1 MKYCSS
7 LNDVIVSLSLNT
19 LSKVVTAAASAL
31 LSFPSPF
38 VSHWATQIV
47 FTLAS
52 AKVMKESTMTL
63 HVAVRFVP
71 SVVLAVM
78 TAVPF
83 ALEATTPAPLTVAT
97 DVLLL
102 VHVTF
107 LLVALEGVMV
117 AISVAV

>member
-1 MKYCSS
+1 
-7 LNDVIVSLSLNT
+7 
-19 LSKVVTAAASAL
+19 
-31 LSFPSPF
+31 
-38 VSHWATQIV
+38 
-47 FTLAS
+47 
-52 AKVMKESTMTL
+52 MTL